1 MDYVMNI
8 DRIRARL
15 SITFI
20 TAEHLMI
27 VKFEGWPD
35 IKMRSVSSRYSWQN
49 YLKLSHFRLSPAG
62 TVPASL
68 SKKSDSLCSAVG
80 DAAAQAI
87 RGVQLD
93 IKTDEIKDFPVF
105 KRTVFP
111 NNAHTK
117 SQVSF

>member
-35 IKMRSVSSRYSWQN
+35 IKMRFVSS
-49 YLKLSHFRLSPAG
+49 KI
-62 TVPASL
+62 VD
-68 SKKSDSLCSAVG
+68 K
-80 DAAAQAI
+80 I
-87 RGVQLD
+87 
-93 IKTDEIKDFPVF
+93 I
-105 KRTVFP
+105 
-111 NNAHTK
+111 
-117 SQVSF
+117 